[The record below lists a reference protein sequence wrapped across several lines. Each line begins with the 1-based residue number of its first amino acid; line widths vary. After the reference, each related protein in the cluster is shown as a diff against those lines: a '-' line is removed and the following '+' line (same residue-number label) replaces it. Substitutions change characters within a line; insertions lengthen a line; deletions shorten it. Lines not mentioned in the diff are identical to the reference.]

1 MIHSAYMSD
10 RNAYILRAYCYGLG
24 SNDSVS
30 CDCERREEPS
40 LPRRD
45 LSMQLNTHHSTTL
58 VEKEGRSPS
67 PAPQET

>member
-1 MIHSAYMSD
+1 MVLAVMTLFLVI
-10 RNAYILRAYCYGLG
+10 
-24 SNDSVS
+24 V
-30 CDCERREEPS
+30 REEPS

-58 VEKEGRSPS
+58 VEKEGSSP

>member
-1 MIHSAYMSD
+1 MVLAVMTLFLVIV
-10 RNAYILRAYCYGLG
+10 R
-24 SNDSVS
+24 
-30 CDCERREEPS
+30 ERKEEPS

-58 VEKEGRSPS
+58 VEKEGSPS